1 MQNNLWKWSC
11 YTNYLAEEILIN
23 HDVNVL
29 LISWSYQFVNIV
41 AAQIQLLQAAQ
52 RFLIFIKIIVN

>member
-23 HDVNVL
+23 HDANVL
-29 LISWSYQFVNIV
+29 IIFWGYQFVNSIV
-41 AAQIQLLQAAQ
+41 VQIQVLQAAQ
-52 RFLIFIKIIVN
+52 RFLICIKINS